1 MTVALPQVSHAQNGD
16 FARDIS
22 QKWSGERVHFRELLG
37 ALWGPYGFQPR
48 NGDFARDILQKMV
61 WREVVFL
68 GAYGQISDPY
78 AGFAIWEI
86 KNPLVFVYFTST
98 YAIGVSVSAM

>member
-1 MTVALPQVSHAQNGD
+1 MVILLETSLKNGL
-16 FARDIS
+16 AR
-22 QKWSGERVHFRELLG
+22 GFHFRELLG
-37 ALWGPYGFQPR
+37 GLWGPYGFQPR

-86 KNPLVFVYFTST
+86 KNPCVFVYFTST
-98 YAIGVSVSAM
+98 TAIGVSVSAM